1 MEARFQLCKEKHQE
15 IRFFSREQILD
26 RSLPIGPTD
35 MWVPGYCPLF
45 PTRLQS
51 AWRAEVRKAMRCLRN
66 SAPEVEPVE
75 TPQSWWTRHLE
86 DVMAICNACRDQDG
100 LPKRKVPP
108 HMRAAFVDGDIQ
120 RQGDIEGN
128 TVNEQGRASSRCVLV
143 RRSCRVAPLPGAIPA
158 PSAVSNGGAP
168 GRSLTAAE
176 FQDDRPSSLFWMM
189 MAALREKV
197 AAYWVLR
204 EDARRVARAAAAAA
218 AVARAAAVLS
228 KARASGGAGG
238 SGEPAGALEASKAVE
253 VLHEYKCPITA
264 EIMTDPVCT
273 ADGFTYERTAIAE
286 WLRTN
291 DTSPSTGVRLA
302 CKSLVPNITVR
313 CLLEHL

>member
-1 MEARFQLCKEKHQE
+1 LED
-15 IRFFSREQILD
+15 REGFAKTAKAMPTSKMLERMVKAVD
-26 RSLPIGPTD
+26 MRAPIGPTD

-45 PTRLQS
+45 PIRQQS

-86 DVMAICNACRDQDG
+86 DAMALSNACHDRAG
-100 LPKRKVPP
+100 WPRRKVPP
-108 HMRAAFVDGDIQ
+108 HLRAAIVDDIQ

-128 TVNEQGRASSRCVLV
+128 TVNELLLLSPTDV
-143 RRSCRVAPLPGAIPA
+143 
-158 PSAVSNGGAP
+158 
-168 GRSLTAAE
+168 
-176 FQDDRPSSLFWMM
+176 LFWEIMVDF
-189 MAALREKV
+189 RVKV

-204 EDARRVARAAAAAA
+204 EDARRVARAAAAAAEAA

>member
-1 MEARFQLCKEKHQE
+1 
-15 IRFFSREQILD
+15 
-26 RSLPIGPTD
+26 
-35 MWVPGYCPLF
+35 
-45 PTRLQS
+45 
-51 AWRAEVRKAMRCLRN
+51 LRN

-86 DVMAICNACRDQDG
+86 DAMALSNACHDRAG
-100 LPKRKVPP
+100 WPRRKVPP
-108 HMRAAFVDGDIQ
+108 HLRAAIVDDIQ

-128 TVNEQGRASSRCVLV
+128 TVNELLLLSPTDV
-143 RRSCRVAPLPGAIPA
+143 
-158 PSAVSNGGAP
+158 
-168 GRSLTAAE
+168 
-176 FQDDRPSSLFWMM
+176 LFWEIMVDF
-189 MAALREKV
+189 RVKV

-204 EDARRVARAAAAAA
+204 EDARRVARAAAAAAEAA

>member
-1 MEARFQLCKEKHQE
+1 MLERMVKAVDMRA
-15 IRFFSREQILD
+15 
-26 RSLPIGPTD
+26 PIGPTD

-45 PTRLQS
+45 PIRQQS

-86 DVMAICNACRDQDG
+86 DAMALSNACHDRAG
-100 LPKRKVPP
+100 WPRRKVPP
-108 HMRAAFVDGDIQ
+108 HLRAAIVDDIQ

-128 TVNEQGRASSRCVLV
+128 TVNELLLLSPTDV
-143 RRSCRVAPLPGAIPA
+143 
-158 PSAVSNGGAP
+158 
-168 GRSLTAAE
+168 
-176 FQDDRPSSLFWMM
+176 LFWEIMVDF
-189 MAALREKV
+189 RVKV

-204 EDARRVARAAAAAA
+204 EDARRVARAAAAAAEAA

-302 CKSLVPNITVR
+302 CKRLIPNITVR
-313 CLLEHL
+313 CLLQHL

>member
-1 MEARFQLCKEKHQE
+1 VRRHSPENYESVSCNAEVSKFGD
-15 IRFFSREQILD
+15 REGFAKTAKAMPTSKMLERMVKAVD
-26 RSLPIGPTD
+26 MRAPIGPTD

-45 PTRLQS
+45 PIRQQS

-86 DVMAICNACRDQDG
+86 DAMALSNACHDRAG
-100 LPKRKVPP
+100 WPRRKVPP
-108 HMRAAFVDGDIQ
+108 HLRAAIVDDIQ

-128 TVNEQGRASSRCVLV
+128 TVNELLLLSPTDV
-143 RRSCRVAPLPGAIPA
+143 
-158 PSAVSNGGAP
+158 
-168 GRSLTAAE
+168 
-176 FQDDRPSSLFWMM
+176 LFWEIMVDF
-189 MAALREKV
+189 RVKV

-204 EDARRVARAAAAAA
+204 EDARRVARAAAAAAEAA

-302 CKSLVPNITVR
+302 CKRLIPNITVR
-313 CLLEHL
+313 CLLQHL

>member
-1 MEARFQLCKEKHQE
+1 MEARLQLCKEKHQE

-86 DVMAICNACRDQDG
+86 DAMALSNACHDRAG
-100 LPKRKVPP
+100 WPRRKVPP
-108 HMRAAFVDGDIQ
+108 HLRAAIVDDIQ

-128 TVNEQGRASSRCVLV
+128 TVNELLLLSPTDV
-143 RRSCRVAPLPGAIPA
+143 
-158 PSAVSNGGAP
+158 
-168 GRSLTAAE
+168 
-176 FQDDRPSSLFWMM
+176 LFWEIMVDF
-189 MAALREKV
+189 RVKV

-204 EDARRVARAAAAAA
+204 EDARRVARAAAAAAEAA

>member
-1 MEARFQLCKEKHQE
+1 MEARLQLCKEKMHQE

-86 DVMAICNACRDQDG
+86 DAMALCNACRDQDG

-168 GRSLTAAE
+168 GRSDALFWE
-176 FQDDRPSSLFWMM
+176 LFWMI
-189 MAALREKV
+189 MAAFREKV

-218 AVARAAAVLS
+218 EAAAVARAAAVLS

-238 SGEPAGALEASKAVE
+238 SGGPAGALEASKAVE

>member
-1 MEARFQLCKEKHQE
+1 MEARLQLCKEKMHQE
-15 IRFFSREQILD
+15 IRFFSSAQIFD

-86 DVMAICNACRDQDG
+86 DAMALCNACRDQDG
-100 LPKRKVPP
+100 LPRWKVPP

-168 GRSLTAAE
+168 GRSDA
-176 FQDDRPSSLFWMM
+176 LFWELLWMI
-189 MAALREKV
+189 MAAFREKV

-238 SGEPAGALEASKAVE
+238 SGGPAGALEASKAVE